1 MLFYPPDGINR
12 GTNKIGDDK
21 ELATLVMIK
30 QNGKWLITAGQNIVI
45 NEEAAK
51 SNPIIYMPK
60 D

>member
-1 MLFYPPDGINR
+1 M
-12 GTNKIGDDK
+12 GDDK
-21 ELATLVMIK
+21 ELATIIMVK
-30 QNGKWLITAGQNIVI
+30 KNGKWLITAGHNIVI